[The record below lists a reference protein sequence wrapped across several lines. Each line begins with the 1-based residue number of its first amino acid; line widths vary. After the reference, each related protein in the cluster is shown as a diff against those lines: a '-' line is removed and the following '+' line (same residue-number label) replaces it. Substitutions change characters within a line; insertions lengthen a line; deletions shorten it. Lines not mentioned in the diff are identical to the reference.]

1 MTIQLFANNAKTTLA
16 APINATQTTITVAPG
31 TGSLFPNPASG
42 QAFMVT
48 LVSAASSTT
57 YEICLCNGRLG
68 DTLSVIRGQEGT
80 SGTPFL
86 LNDIVGNFD
95 TAGVMNGLVQAVQL
109 QNQYFLFAVA
119 SGSANALT
127 ATIPSS
133 LTTVPNG
140 MSIVIQSAFANTGAT
155 TLNLTL
161 GSTAT
166 GVLPV
171 LSVNATALIGG
182 EIPSSGYPI
191 TLSYSSTY
199 NAWVLTNGSI
209 NLNIYALINS
219 QTFTGTPR
227 VPTPA
232 INDSSTII
240 ANTAYVKNNL
250 ANYAPI
256 YSPNL
261 TGIPT
266 APTAPNG
273 TNTTQIA
280 STAFVQNSLSGQ
292 KLGLGITGEVWND
305 VTGSRS
311 QGVNYTNSRSY
322 PIQVQGNF
330 GCNGGGQGYI
340 YINGV
345 LISFWQAQFNGCG
358 GYSVNMPCIVPPN
371 ATYMLANM
379 GGSARGWYELY

>member
-1 MTIQLFANNAKTTLA
+1 MTVQLYANNAKTTLA
-16 APINATQTTITVAPG
+16 SPINATQTTITVAPG
-31 TGSLFPNPASG
+31 TGALFPNPASG

-68 DTLSVIRGQEGT
+68 DTLSVVRGQEGT

-95 TAGVMNGLVQAVQL
+95 TAGVMDGLVQSVQL
-109 QNQYFLFAVA
+109 QNQYYLFGVA
-119 SGSANALT
+119 GGSANALT
-127 ATIPSS
+127 ANIPSS
-133 LTTVPNG
+133 LTALPNG

-232 INDSSTII
+232 INDNSTII

-250 ANYAPI
+250 ANYAPL

-266 APTAPNG
+266 VPTASNG
-273 TNTTQIA
+273 TSTTQIA
-280 STAFVQNSLSGQ
+280 STAFVENAVSTVPV
-292 KLGLGITGEVWND
+292 LGSTW
-305 VTGSRS
+305 T
-311 QGVNYTNSRSY
+311 NYTGIKTSFTTYTNTTGKYIQAFCNS
-322 PIQVQGNF
+322 
-330 GCNGGGQGYI
+330 GCNGGGDGQI
-340 YINGV
+340 FINGNLV
-345 LISFWQAQFNGCG
+345 AKWAAQFNGCG
-358 GYSVNMPCIVPPN
+358 GYSCNMAAIIPPG
-371 ATYMLANM
+371 ATYSISSYGTVN
-379 GGSARGWYELY
+379 SWWELV

>member
-1 MTIQLFANNAKTTLA
+1 MTVQLYANNAKTTLA
-16 APINATQTTITVAPG
+16 SPINATQTTITVAPG
-31 TGSLFPNPASG
+31 TGALFPNPASG

-68 DTLSVIRGQEGT
+68 DVLSVVRGQEGT

-95 TAGVMNGLVQAVQL
+95 TAGVMDGLVQSVQL
-109 QNQYFLFAVA
+109 QNQYYLFGVA
-119 SGSANALT
+119 GGSANALT
-127 ATIPSS
+127 ANIPSS
-133 LTTVPNG
+133 LTALPNG

-191 TLSYSSTY
+191 TLSYSATY

-232 INDSSTII
+232 INDNSTII

-250 ANYAPI
+250 ANYAPL

-266 APTAPNG
+266 VPTASNG
-273 TNTTQIA
+273 TSTTQIA
-280 STAFVQNSLSGQ
+280 STAFVENAVSTVPV
-292 KLGLGITGEVWND
+292 LGSTW
-305 VTGSRS
+305 T
-311 QGVNYTNSRSY
+311 NYTGIKTSFTTYTNTTGKYIQAFCNS
-322 PIQVQGNF
+322 
-330 GCNGGGQGYI
+330 GCNGGGDGQI
-340 YINGV
+340 FINGNLV
-345 LISFWQAQFNGCG
+345 AKWAAQFNGCG
-358 GYSVNMPCIVPPN
+358 GYSCNMAAIIPPG
-371 ATYMLANM
+371 ATYSISSYGTVN
-379 GGSARGWYELY
+379 SWWELV

>member
-1 MTIQLFANNAKTTLA
+1 MTVQLYANNAKTTLA
-16 APINATQTTITVAPG
+16 SPINATQTTITVAPG

-95 TAGVMNGLVQAVQL
+95 TAGVMDGLVQSVQL
-109 QNQYFLFAVA
+109 QNQYYLFGVA
-119 SGSANALT
+119 GGSANALT
-127 ATIPSS
+127 ANIPSS
-133 LTTVPNG
+133 LTALPNG

-232 INDSSTII
+232 INDNSTII

-250 ANYAPI
+250 ANYAPL

-266 APTAPNG
+266 APTASNG
-273 TNTTQIA
+273 TSTTQIA
-280 STAFVQNSLSGQ
+280 STAFVENAVSTVPV
-292 KLGLGITGEVWND
+292 LGSTW
-305 VTGSRS
+305 T
-311 QGVNYTNSRSY
+311 NYTGIKTSFTTYTNTTGKYIQAFCNS
-322 PIQVQGNF
+322 
-330 GCNGGGQGYI
+330 GCNGGGDGQI
-340 YINGV
+340 FINGNLV
-345 LISFWQAQFNGCG
+345 AKWAAQFNGCG
-358 GYSVNMPCIVPPN
+358 GYSCNMAAIIPPG
-371 ATYMLANM
+371 ATYSISSYGTVN
-379 GGSARGWYELY
+379 SWWELV

>member
-166 GVLPV
+166 GALPIV
-171 LSVNATALIGG
+171 SGNNTPLVGN
-182 EIPSSGYPI
+182 EIPSAGYPI
-191 TLSYSSTY
+191 TLSYSSVY
-199 NAWVLTNGSI
+199 NAWVITDGNV
-209 NLNIYALINS
+209 NLNAYALINS

-232 INDSSTII
+232 INDNSTII

-250 ANYAPI
+250 ANYAPL
-256 YSPNL
+256 YSPTL
-261 TGIPT
+261 TGIPS

-273 TNTTQIA
+273 TSNTQIA
-280 STAFVQNSLSGQ
+280 TTAFVQNQLQ
-292 KLGLGITGEVWND
+292 VVQGLGFGGTTWHIV
-305 VTGSRS
+305 SRS
-311 QGVNYTNSRSY
+311 FNTSYVNSFSY
-322 PIQVQGNF
+322 PIVVSATATCSVTSTIQA
-330 GCNGGGQGYI
+330 
-340 YINGV
+340 YINGQ
-345 LISFWQAQFNGCG
+345 LIQWFQWQFNGCG
-358 GYSVNMPCIVPPN
+358 SYGGAFVIVPPG
-371 ATYMLANM
+371 ATYQLNSGQGVYNWA
-379 GGSARGWYELY
+379 ELY

>member
-1 MTIQLFANNAKTTLA
+1 MTVQLYANNAKTTLA
-16 APINATQTTITVAPG
+16 SPINATQTTITVAPG

-68 DTLSVIRGQEGT
+68 DVLSVVRGQEGT

-95 TAGVMNGLVQAVQL
+95 TAGVMDGLVQSVQL
-109 QNQYFLFAVA
+109 QNQYYQFSVA
-119 SGSANALT
+119 SGTANALT

-133 LTTVPNG
+133 LTALPNG

-166 GVLPV
+166 GVLPI

-232 INDSSTII
+232 INDNSTII
-240 ANTAYVKNNL
+240 ASTAYVKNNL
-250 ANYAPI
+250 ANYAPLFN
-256 YSPNL
+256 PNL

-266 APTAPNG
+266 VPTAPIN
-273 TNTTQIA
+273 TATTQIA
-280 STAFVQNSLSGQ
+280 STAFVENQISSQ
-292 KLGLGITGEVWND
+292 VIGLGFGGTVWHSL
-305 VTGSRS
+305 TGSRS
-311 QGVNYTNSRSY
+311 FNTIYTNSYSY
-322 PIQVQGNF
+322 PIAVSATTVKANVITAITGLV
-330 GCNGGGQGYI
+330 NGIQI
-340 YINGV
+340 TF
-345 LISFWQAQFNGCG
+345 STASFNGLAAQAGCF
-358 GYSVNMPCIVPPN
+358 MIVPPG
-371 ATYMLANM
+371 ATYELDSGTGLQNWA
-379 GGSARGWYELY
+379 ELY

>member
-1 MTIQLFANNAKTTLA
+1 MTVQLYANNAKTTLA
-16 APINATQTTITVAPG
+16 SPINATQTTITVAPG
-31 TGSLFPNPASG
+31 TGALFPNPASG

-68 DTLSVIRGQEGT
+68 DVLSVVRGQEGT

-95 TAGVMNGLVQAVQL
+95 TAGVMDGLVQSVQL
-109 QNQYFLFAVA
+109 QNQYYLFGVA
-119 SGSANALT
+119 GGSANALT
-127 ATIPSS
+127 ANIPSS
-133 LTTVPNG
+133 LTALPNG

-232 INDSSTII
+232 INDNSTII

-250 ANYAPI
+250 ANYAPL

-266 APTAPNG
+266 VPTASNG
-273 TNTTQIA
+273 TSTTQIA
-280 STAFVQNSLSGQ
+280 STAFVENAVSTVPV
-292 KLGLGITGEVWND
+292 LGSTW
-305 VTGSRS
+305 T
-311 QGVNYTNSRSY
+311 NYTGIKTSFTTYTNTTGKYIQAFCNS
-322 PIQVQGNF
+322 
-330 GCNGGGQGYI
+330 GCNGGGNGSI
-340 YINGV
+340 WINGNQV
-345 LISFWQAQFNGCG
+345 ANWAAQFNGCG
-358 GYSVNMPCIVPPN
+358 GYSCNMAAIIPPG
-371 ATYMLANM
+371 ATYYISSS
-379 GGSARGWYELY
+379 GSVNSWWELV

>member
-1 MTIQLFANNAKTTLA
+1 MTVQLYANNAKTTLA
-16 APINATQTTITVAPG
+16 SPINATQTTITVAPG

-95 TAGVMNGLVQAVQL
+95 TAGVMDGLVQSVQL
-109 QNQYFLFAVA
+109 QNQYYQFSVA
-119 SGSANALT
+119 SGTANALT

-133 LTTVPNG
+133 LTALPNG

-166 GVLPV
+166 GVLPI

-232 INDSSTII
+232 INDDSTII

-250 ANYAPI
+250 ANYAPL

-266 APTAPNG
+266 SPTAPNG
-273 TNTTQIA
+273 TSNTQIA
-280 STAFVQNSLSGQ
+280 TTAFVQNQLQ
-292 KLGLGITGEVWND
+292 VVQGLGFGGTTWHIVSKSFNT
-305 VTGSRS
+305 
-311 QGVNYTNSRSY
+311 QYTNSYSY
-322 PIQVQGNF
+322 PIAVSATATCSVTSTIQA
-330 GCNGGGQGYI
+330 
-340 YINGV
+340 YINGQ
-345 LISFWQAQFNGCG
+345 LIQWFQWQFNGCG
-358 GYSVNMPCIVPPN
+358 SYGGAFVIVPPG
-371 ATYMLANM
+371 ATYQLNSGQGVYNWA
-379 GGSARGWYELY
+379 ELY

>member
-1 MTIQLFANNAKTTLA
+1 MTVQLYANNAKTTLA
-16 APINATQTTITVAPG
+16 SPINATQTTITVAPG
-31 TGSLFPNPASG
+31 TGALFPNPASG

-57 YEICLCNGRLG
+57 YEICLCNGRSG
-68 DTLSVIRGQEGT
+68 DTLSVVRGQEGT

-95 TAGVMNGLVQAVQL
+95 TAGVMDGLVQSVQL
-109 QNQYFLFAVA
+109 QNQYYLFGVA
-119 SGSANALT
+119 GGSANALT
-127 ATIPSS
+127 ANIPSS
-133 LTTVPNG
+133 LTALPNG

-232 INDSSTII
+232 INDNSTII

-250 ANYAPI
+250 ANYAPL

-266 APTAPNG
+266 VPTASNG
-273 TNTTQIA
+273 TSTTQIA
-280 STAFVQNSLSGQ
+280 STAFVENAVSTVPV
-292 KLGLGITGEVWND
+292 LGSTW
-305 VTGSRS
+305 T
-311 QGVNYTNSRSY
+311 NYTGIKTSFTTYTNTTGKYIQAFCNS
-322 PIQVQGNF
+322 
-330 GCNGGGQGYI
+330 GCNGGGNGSI
-340 YINGV
+340 WINGNLV
-345 LISFWQAQFNGCG
+345 ANWAAQFNGCG
-358 GYSVNMPCIVPPN
+358 GYSCNMAAIIPPG
-371 ATYMLANM
+371 ATYYISSS
-379 GGSARGWYELY
+379 GSVNSWWELV

>member
-182 EIPSSGYPI
+182 EIPSAGYPI
-191 TLSYSSTY
+191 TLSYSSIY
-199 NAWVLTNGSI
+199 NAWVITDGNV
-209 NLNIYALINS
+209 NLNAYALINS

-232 INDSSTII
+232 INDNSTII

-250 ANYAPI
+250 ANYAPLF
-256 YSPNL
+256 SPAL
-261 TGIPT
+261 VGVPT
-266 APTAPNG
+266 ATTATTG
-273 TNTTQIA
+273 TNNTQIA
-280 STAFVQNSLSGQ
+280 TTAFVQNSLQ
-292 KLGLGITGEVWND
+292 VVQGLGFGGTSWHIV
-305 VTGSRS
+305 SR
-311 QGVNYTNSRSY
+311 GFNTAYVNSYSY
-322 PIQVQGNF
+322 PIVVSATATCSVTSTIQA
-330 GCNGGGQGYI
+330 
-340 YINGV
+340 YINGQ
-345 LISFWQAQFNGCG
+345 LIQWFQWQFNGCG
-358 GYSVNMPCIVPPN
+358 SYGGAFVIVPPG
-371 ATYMLANM
+371 ATYQLNSGQGVYNWA
-379 GGSARGWYELY
+379 ELY